1 MKIQME
7 SAHMVMPTNRLWN
20 HKPNSGPR
28 SISMSRVSR
37 SAVTLEMSMLAFP
50 ATTPDALFTTLWA
63 TSKTPMTMLQ
73 VFVTIRTAPGGLE
86 YPLEKHPGVH
96 IMQVIFIGD
105 ELDQLQRHH
114 KGQDQTGNRQDG
126 RFGQAARIM
135 LNTPPFQPWG
145 VWPTWVAISPT
156 FWFTLSNIPERLL
169 VMPPTRISFSHCV
182 SCSLI

>member
-1 MKIQME
+1 
-7 SAHMVMPTNRLWN
+7 
-20 HKPNSGPR
+20 
-28 SISMSRVSR
+28 
-37 SAVTLEMSMLAFP
+37 MSMLAFP

-73 VFVTIRTAPGGLE
+73 VFVTIRTAQAVLNIH
-86 YPLEKHPGVH
+86 LKN
-96 IMQVIFIGD
+96 IQVSTSCRLFLSVMSWISSNVITKARIRPAIGRMAVSD
-105 ELDQLQRHH
+105 RL
-114 KGQDQTGNRQDG
+114 
-126 RFGQAARIM
+126 RIM